1 MPMFRQRAMPSPTP
15 APPRWEVD
23 LAFHLRRLTAPKP
36 GAASDVPG
44 FPMPVYLAGATV
56 RMQYA
61 FAPTIGAAVN
71 VTLLSYVD
79 TCAIGINMDAAAI
92 PHAEVFYDCLVAGFD
107 DVVALAN

>member
-1 MPMFRQRAMPSPTP
+1 M
-15 APPRWEVD
+15 PRWYVSSVLRNVD
-23 LAFHLRRLTAPKP
+23 FV
-36 GAASDVPG
+36 ASDVPG
-44 FPMPVYLAGATV
+44 FPMPVYLAGAKV

-92 PHAEVFYDCLVAGFD
+92 PDAEVFHDCIVAGFD
-107 DVVALAN
+107 DVVALTN